1 MSSNA
6 DDNRSGF
13 KNSRIDLSQ
22 LGDDG
27 WSRPLSGIPANPG
40 PRRKV
45 TAATASAASR
55 GKHLDELFESRVHAA
70 TARRA
75 VKQNR
80 GQNRVWLFAGGL
92 FMASVGGIA
101 AAYYLVGPPMAMSAQ
116 GTSGVEY
123 QAAQTSS
130 LEVDSSVAATSSH
143 FQGVPVSATM
153 PGSTTDYSSETP
165 VMVLPP
171 ADVQVEAADKPV
183 APAVS
188 EHFAAT
194 EPVAAVPA
202 TTETEATVTDAAEI
216 PIADQR
222 QLEATAVESP
232 EDTTIDQAQVA
243 ETAQSAETERMVR
256 IEPTAVSEEIETKTN
271 VNTATKPAA
280 PGATGGQWVALPTEP
295 APAASPIETA
305 AAEQQSGETGPVAGP
320 AKSQQELFKEFQAYL
335 EITGHKT
342 SGNNEGQQELFNK
355 FIRWSVEA
363 PKGN

>member
-1 MSSNA
+1 MSSNT
-6 DDNRSGF
+6 DDNRNGF

-22 LGDDG
+22 LGDDR
-27 WSRPLSGIPANPG
+27 WNNPLSGNPANPG

-45 TAATASAASR
+45 TAATASATSR
-55 GKHLDELFESRVHAA
+55 GRHLDELFESRVNAA

-116 GTSGVEY
+116 GTGGVEY

-130 LEVDSSVAATSSH
+130 LEVDSNVAGTSSH

-153 PGSTTDYSSETP
+153 PAGTTDYTSETS
-165 VMVLPP
+165 VMVQPP
-171 ADVQVEAADKPV
+171 ADVQSEADSVARDAV

-188 EHFAAT
+188 DQVAAT
-194 EPVAAVPA
+194 EPVATDAVTA
-202 TTETEATVTDAAEI
+202 ETEAAETDSADVPVTA
-216 PIADQR
+216 QR
-222 QLEATAVESP
+222 QLEAAAVETP
-232 EDTTIDQAQVA
+232 ADPTPVA
-243 ETAQSAETERMVR
+243 ETPQSVETERMVR
-256 IEPTAVSEEIETKTN
+256 IVPTAVSEEAETRTN
-271 VNTATKPAA
+271 VNTAKKPVA
-280 PGATGGQWVALPTEP
+280 PDTADGQWVALPTEP
-295 APAASPIETA
+295 TPAAPPVETA
-305 AAEQQSGETGPVAGP
+305 AAEQQSGETEPVAGP

-335 EITGHKT
+335 ESSGHKT
-342 SGNNEGQQELFNK
+342 VGNNEGQKELFNK